1 MSVGVH
7 WCLIPAPLCEAVVRE
22 VWAALRTYGAS
33 AETIA
38 DFDRNGWWPHLRYG
52 TAVLAVR
59 DVLTKQVGADTI
71 WADPQIVVRLP
82 DAPGTL
88 RGDLHVDSE
97 PAWALAE
104 GLTYQQ
110 IYGVELTRRQK
121 GKAGTFLRG
130 QELNLDVGDVVAF
143 DPDEQHSGSPNQT
156 TEVRMALFFRSLK

>member
-1 MSVGVH
+1 MSVGLH
-7 WCLIPAPLCEAVVRE
+7 HRLIPEELCEDVVRE

-59 DVLTKQVGADTI
+59 DVLSEQVGTDTI

-82 DAPGTL
+82 DALGTE

-104 GLTYQQ
+104 GLAYQQ
-110 IYGVELTRRQK
+110 IYGVELTRWEK
-121 GKAGTFLRG
+121 GKAGTFLHGR
-130 QELNLDVGDVVAF
+130 ERNLDIGDVIAF
-143 DPDEQHSGSPNQT
+143 DPDEEHSGSPNRT
-156 TEVRMALFFRSLK
+156 CDVRMALFFRSLK